1 MAVYEGNALRRSISP
16 DGTGGFMKKR
26 WVLVDFAECP
36 NCGDDAEILTD
47 SDVDGEFYD
56 GDEARC
62 CQCGAIGQFSCDGED
77 TGYIS
82 WEDL

>member
-1 MAVYEGNALRRSISP
+1 MIEAPRQSISP

-47 SDVDGEFYD
+47 CNVDGEFYD